1 MPAVVRCSVGKFIT
15 TEPRY
20 IYFTTENM
28 SARGWSAARLCTL
41 FSLLAAVA
49 AASLMT
55 AQRSLRR
62 YITQPQQ
69 QQHRYRLGKLQVCL
83 PCIISSLLDRAV
95 PSTRVALACSSS
107 KSSRFIFELEYSII
121 FFFTKKTLIS
131 TPFTSKQLRFIYNNV

>member
-1 MPAVVRCSVGKFIT
+1 MPAVIRCSVGKFIT

-41 FSLLAAVA
+41 FSLLAAAAA

-95 PSTRVALACSSS
+95 PSTRVARACSSS

-121 FFFTKKTLIS
+121 FFLQKKHTN
-131 TPFTSKQLRFIYNNV
+131 FYAIY

>member
-1 MPAVVRCSVGKFIT
+1 M

-41 FSLLAAVA
+41 FSLLAAAADAAA

-83 PCIISSLLDRAV
+83 PCIISSLLV
-95 PSTRVALACSSS
+95 C
-107 KSSRFIFELEYSII
+107 
-121 FFFTKKTLIS
+121 
-131 TPFTSKQLRFIYNNV
+131 